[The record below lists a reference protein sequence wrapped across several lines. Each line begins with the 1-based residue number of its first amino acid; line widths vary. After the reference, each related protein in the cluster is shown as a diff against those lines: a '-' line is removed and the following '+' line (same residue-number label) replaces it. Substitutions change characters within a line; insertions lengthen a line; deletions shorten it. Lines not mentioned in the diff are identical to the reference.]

1 MTCLSSLPGG
11 GLDSHH
17 PLFAWAAGVSQRARA
32 HAPLLDRRAQHLG
45 FLGTAV
51 QNSGFMELQF
61 SCVVGG
67 GGATSYP

>member
-11 GLDSHH
+11 GLDLVIILSG
-17 PLFAWAAGVSQRARA
+17 ARVSQCAQV
-32 HAPLLDRRAQHLG
+32 HAPLLDCHAQHLG
-45 FLGTAV
+45 FLGTTV

-67 GGATSYP
+67 RMAISYP